1 MPEASGRHAAGKK
14 LAYLSRH
21 LARRERFDDKE
32 LGLQRLAVRSLLA
45 SLDEVEMHRIALKSR
60 VRLEAPKSQALF
72 SSQYLCGS
80 SRPDTSHV
88 IHEISIQDVQGS
100 WTRVKALIDCGATSI
115 FASPKL
121 IEILGLQT
129 QEAHTT
135 TYAFDGNVM
144 SHAKDSRK
152 TRLSVSYF
160 EHEQPVDES
169 EVLIVPMTAYDLV
182 LGLPRFKARNP
193 EIDWE
198 AGKLLS
204 LQRRQ
209 PQPNSH
215 GKEVSPTETG
225 PDIQTLSATAFED
238 LCFSDEVSDTFSLT
252 LGECTGLLGATTEG
266 HKSELYTPG
275 VDKAGRSSGSS

>member
-1 MPEASGRHAAGKK
+1 
-14 LAYLSRH
+14 
-21 LARRERFDDKE
+21 
-32 LGLQRLAVRSLLA
+32 
-45 SLDEVEMHRIALKSR
+45 MHGVALKSR
-60 VRLEAPKSQALF
+60 VRLEAPRSQALF

-80 SRPDTSHV
+80 SRPDTCHV
-88 IHEISIQDVQGS
+88 IHEISIQDVQGN
-100 WTRVKALIDCGATSI
+100 WIRVKALIDCGATII

-121 IEILGLQT
+121 LEILGLQT
-129 QEAHTT
+129 QAHTT
-135 TYAFDGNVM
+135 TYGLNGKVM

-182 LGLPRFKARNP
+182 LGLPWFKARNP

-204 LQRRQ
+204 LQRRL
-209 PQPNSH
+209 PQLNNH
-215 GKEVSPTETG
+215 GKEVLPTETG

-238 LCFSDEVSDTFSLT
+238 LCSSDEVSDTFSLS
-252 LGECTGLLGATTEG
+252 LGECNALLGVPMGT
-266 HKSELYTPG
+266 HDSSELLHPG
-275 VDKAGRSSGSS
+275 SRQGEQEQRQ

>member
-1 MPEASGRHAAGKK
+1 
-14 LAYLSRH
+14 
-21 LARRERFDDKE
+21 
-32 LGLQRLAVRSLLA
+32 
-45 SLDEVEMHRIALKSR
+45 MHRIALKSR
-60 VRLEAPKSQALF
+60 VRLEAPRSQALF

-80 SRPDTSHV
+80 SRPDTCHV
-88 IHEISIQDVQGS
+88 IHEISIQDVQGI
-100 WTRVKALIDCGATSI
+100 WIRVKALIDCGATRI

-129 QEAHTT
+129 QQAHTT
-135 TYAFDGNVM
+135 TYGLDGKVM

-182 LGLPRFKARNP
+182 LGLLWFKARNP
-193 EIDWE
+193 GIDSE
-198 AGKLLS
+198 AGRLLS

-209 PQPNSH
+209 PQPNNH
-215 GKEVSPTETG
+215 GKEVLPTETG

-238 LCFSDEVSDTFSLT
+238 LCSSDEVSDTFSLS
-252 LGECTGLLGATTEG
+252 LGEWNALLGATTG
-266 HKSELYTPG
+266 THNSSELLHPWSRQG
-275 VDKAGRSSGSS
+275 EQEQRQ

>member
-1 MPEASGRHAAGKK
+1 MPEAGSRHANATGKK

-21 LARRERFDDKE
+21 LARRERFDDKK
-32 LGLQRLAVRSLLA
+32 LGLQRVAARSLLA

-60 VRLEAPKSQALF
+60 VRLEAPRSQALF

-88 IHEISIQDVQGS
+88 IHRISIQDVQGN
-100 WTRVKALIDCGATSI
+100 WTRVKAVIDCGATSI
-115 FASPKL
+115 FASPRL

-129 QEAHTT
+129 QQAHTT
-135 TYAFDGNVM
+135 TYGLDGKFM
-144 SHAKDSRK
+144 SHTKDSRK

-169 EVLIVPMTAYDLV
+169 EVLIVPMIAYDLV
-182 LGLPRFKARNP
+182 LGLPWFKARNP

-209 PQPNSH
+209 PHPNNH
-215 GKEVSPTETG
+215 GKEVLPTETE

-238 LCFSDEVSDTFSLT
+238 YVLRT
-252 LGECTGLLGATTEG
+252 
-266 HKSELYTPG
+266 KSQTY
-275 VDKAGRSSGSS
+275 

>member
-1 MPEASGRHAAGKK
+1 
-14 LAYLSRH
+14 
-21 LARRERFDDKE
+21 
-32 LGLQRLAVRSLLA
+32 
-45 SLDEVEMHRIALKSR
+45 MHRIALKSR
-60 VRLEAPKSQALF
+60 VRLEAPRLQALF

-88 IHEISIQDVQGS
+88 IHEISIQDVQGN
-100 WTRVKALIDCGATSI
+100 WIRVKALIDCGATSI
-115 FASPKL
+115 FASPRL
-121 IEILGLQT
+121 IELLGLESQ
-129 QEAHTT
+129 QAHTT
-135 TYAFDGNVM
+135 TYGLDGNIM
-144 SHAKDSRK
+144 SHARDSRK

-169 EVLIVPMTAYDLV
+169 DVLIVPMTAYDLV
-182 LGLPRFKARNP
+182 LGLPWFKTRNP

-209 PQPNSH
+209 PNRH

-238 LCFSDEVSDTFSLT
+238 LCSSDEVSDAFSIT
-252 LGECTGLLGATTEG
+252 LGECIGLLGATAGG
-266 HKSELYTPG
+266 HDSSELHPG
-275 VDKAGRSSGSS
+275 SRQGEQEQRQ

>member
-1 MPEASGRHAAGKK
+1 
-14 LAYLSRH
+14 
-21 LARRERFDDKE
+21 
-32 LGLQRLAVRSLLA
+32 
-45 SLDEVEMHRIALKSR
+45 MHRIALKSR
-60 VRLEAPKSQALF
+60 VCLEAPRSQAVF

-88 IHEISIQDVQGS
+88 IHEISIQDIQGN

-115 FASPKL
+115 FASSKL

-129 QEAHTT
+129 PEAHTT
-135 TYAFDGNVM
+135 TYRLDGNVM
-144 SHAKDSRK
+144 SHTKDSRK
-152 TRLSVSYF
+152 TCLSVRYS

-169 EVLIVPMTAYDLV
+169 EVLIVPIMAYDLV
-182 LGLPRFKARNP
+182 LGLLWFKARNL

-204 LQRRQ
+204 LQRHQ

-238 LCFSDEVSDTFSLT
+238 LCSSDEVSDTFSLT

-275 VDKAGRSSGSS
+275 ADKAGRSSGSSCGRRAQA

>member
-1 MPEASGRHAAGKK
+1 
-14 LAYLSRH
+14 
-21 LARRERFDDKE
+21 
-32 LGLQRLAVRSLLA
+32 
-45 SLDEVEMHRIALKSR
+45 MHRIALKSR
-60 VRLEAPKSQALF
+60 VRLEAPRSQALF

-88 IHEISIQDVQGS
+88 IHEISIQDVQGN

-135 TYAFDGNVM
+135 TYGLDGNVM

-169 EVLIVPMTAYDLV
+169 EVLIVPMMAYDLV
-182 LGLPRFKARNP
+182 LGLPWFKARNP

-238 LCFSDEVSDTFSLT
+238 LCSSDEVSDTFSLT
-252 LGECTGLLGATTEG
+252 LGECIGLLGATTGG

-275 VDKAGRSSGSS
+275 AYKASRSSGSSCGRRAHT